1 MRNFIRNLYNSLPSG
16 AIIMVHHVCD
26 NEPLVPSC
34 IISTDGFKK
43 YIEDK
48 KIVSIDSMLK
58 ELCVGSYALTFDD
71 GLDDLYNE
79 VYPRLKGLSLPF
91 TAFIS
96 AELIDK
102 PGYIST
108 KQLKEMAADP
118 LVTIGSHGC
127 THRHL
132 TKLTDDE
139 VRREIFKSK
148 NILES
153 IIKKEV
159 DLIAYPFGDAGRRER
174 NHARKAGYRYG
185 FDVIP
190 RRYNILSK
198 LFNRMKL
205 PRYNLTNECSNP
217 V

>member
-1 MRNFIRNLYNSLPSG
+1 
-16 AIIMVHHVCD
+16 MVHHVCD

-43 YIEDK
+43 YIEGK

-58 ELCVGSYALTFDD
+58 ELCAGSYALTFDD
-71 GLDDLYNE
+71 GLGDLYNE
-79 VYPRLKGLSLPF
+79 VYPRLIGLELPF

-96 AELIDK
+96 AELIDR
-102 PGYIST
+102 PGYIT
-108 KQLKEMAADP
+108 TEQLKEMAANP

-132 TKLTDDE
+132 SKLADDE
-139 VRREIFKSK
+139 ARREIFKSK
-148 NILES
+148 KILES
-153 IIKKEV
+153 IIKREV
-159 DLIAYPFGDAGRRER
+159 DLIAYPFGDVGRRER
-174 NHARKAGYRYG
+174 VYAHKAGYRYG
-185 FDVIP
+185 FGVVP

-217 V
+217 A

>member
-1 MRNFIRNLYNSLPSG
+1 
-16 AIIMVHHVCD
+16 MVHHVCD

-43 YIEDK
+43 YTEGK
-48 KIVSIDSMLK
+48 KIVPIDSMLK
-58 ELCVGSYALTFDD
+58 ELCAGSYALTFDD

-79 VYPRLKGLSLPF
+79 VYPRLKGLGLPF

-102 PGYIST
+102 PGYIT
-108 KQLKEMAADP
+108 TEQLKEMSANP

-132 TKLTDDE
+132 NKLTDDE
-139 VRREIFKSK
+139 ARREIFESK
-148 NILES
+148 HILES
-153 IIKKEV
+153 IINKKV
-159 DLIAYPFGDAGRRER
+159 DLIAYPFGDVGSRER
-174 NHARKAGYRYG
+174 IYAHKAGYRYG
-185 FDVIP
+185 FGVIP